1 VLNFNGHDPAGKAA
15 VDSQTLCINLAKRG
29 LSVLNVEWFGSGQL
43 AASGFAHGRL
53 NQLDLTGTSGVGP
66 FYLAMSRALDLL
78 LAQPGVDPQRVGAV
92 GFDGGGWQA
101 LLLGALDT
109 RVRLVNPV
117 AGYASLYTSLRNPE
131 DLHDSEYLPYDL
143 CTVGDY
149 LHFTVLL
156 SPRPLLL
163 TYNAKDPCCFDADR
177 TLSALVGIAGPY
189 YKLADAERNLSWFN
203 NEHNGAHAFDRLNR
217 ERFYR
222 VLGENFLAENKNWS
236 SQELECTAE
245 LRTAEELSVPLP
257 AVNET
262 FHSLAEKLAAK
273 LPREPD
279 IPGRASRLARW
290 QDQQRVALRDLVRAK
305 EYPVE
310 AESVMREEAGG
321 LTAVQWRLHFGSD
334 WTVPAT
340 ELARGTPKAAA
351 LVVADQGRKSAAVE
365 IEQLLNSGLRVLAV
379 DPFGF
384 GESRPTKGE
393 DAYPLLIAALGD
405 RPLGVQASQVAAMA
419 RWAEAKFRNGPLV
432 VVALGPRTSL
442 ISLVAAGVEEN
453 AIGGL
458 ELHGAWVSLKDI
470 IKADWTMEQAPEAF
484 CPGLLEQFDVPKLE
498 GLVKPRPLVR
508 RAGN

>member
-1 VLNFNGHDPAGKAA
+1 
-15 VDSQTLCINLAKRG
+15 
-29 LSVLNVEWFGSGQL
+29 
-43 AASGFAHGRL
+43 
-53 NQLDLTGTSGVGP
+53 
-66 FYLAMSRALDLL
+66 
-78 LAQPGVDPQRVGAV
+78 
-92 GFDGGGWQA
+92 
-101 LLLGALDT
+101 
-109 RVRLVNPV
+109 
-117 AGYASLYTSLRNPE
+117 
-131 DLHDSEYLPYDL
+131 
-143 CTVGDY
+143 
-149 LHFTVLL
+149 
-156 SPRPLLL
+156 
-163 TYNAKDPCCFDADR
+163 
-177 TLSALVGIAGPY
+177 
-189 YKLADAERNLSWFN
+189 
-203 NEHNGAHAFDRLNR
+203 
-217 ERFYR
+217 
-222 VLGENFLAENKNWS
+222 
-236 SQELECTAE
+236 

-279 IPGRASRLARW
+279 VPRRASRLARW

-310 AESVMREEAGG
+310 AESVTHEEAGG

-340 ELARGTPKAAA
+340 ELARGTPKAVA

-365 IEQLLNSGLRVLAV
+365 IERLLNSGLRVLAV

-384 GESRPTKGE
+384 GESRPAKGE

-405 RPLGVQASQVAAMA
+405 RPLGVQACQVAAVA
-419 RWAEAKFRNGPLV
+419 RWAETKFRNGPLV

-458 ELHGAWVSLKDI
+458 ELHGAWVSLKDM
-470 IKADWTMEQAPEAF
+470 IKADWTMAQAPEAF